1 MHNYTFDCGCSFP
14 IVEERKGT
22 RPKIDINPN
31 HLPDCQKVWDMLSEG
46 KTKGVFQLES
56 NVGKKWAR
64 ELKPQNIEQLAA
76 LSAIIRP
83 GVAECIDENNNSYTK
98 KYCLRKNGHE
108 EITYKYN
115 ILEPILCKTYG
126 LMIYQE
132 QMLKISELLCDFSL
146 IDQDALRKGVGK
158 KDQAA
163 VAKVGLLFI
172 EKGLKKGLLSKE
184 QLEDIFEDIK
194 KSGRY
199 LFNKSHAISYAI
211 KGYQSAYIKAHITN
225 DFFASWLLNAHNDSD
240 PRQEILELVEDA
252 RSFDINIQNPDVLS
266 LESNITTD
274 GTNIRF
280 GLSDVKG
287 VGEKQVEKLV
297 DIMRN
302 KDIDSW
308 NKFLYL
314 CTKSEREDC
323 PTSTAIKNWI
333 GAGAFKWTNISRAR
347 MIKEYDT
354 WKDLKDGERNWIA
367 KNSLDKPLVESLK
380 LVAKVKKDG
389 GGCSSVNRITVVQSL
404 AQMLEKQ
411 ASSDE
416 DHPNQIVDM
425 EEATLGVAIS
435 CTRIDGCDNSL
446 ANTKCKEIAS
456 GKMTKSILAVEVKDA
471 REFKTKTGKNVGSLF
486 GRGTISDETMS
497 IPFVIWSEQWDI
509 YKDLFKVKNTLLL
522 EGQKDKFGSFV
533 VRKAFQL

>member
-14 IVEERKGT
+14 IVEERIGT
-22 RPKIDINPN
+22 RPKIDIDPN
-31 HLPDCQKVWDMLSEG
+31 NLPDCKKVWNMLSEG

-56 NVGKKWAR
+56 GTGRKWAK
-64 ELKPQNIEQLAA
+64 ELKPENIEQLAA

-83 GVAECIDENNNSYTK
+83 GVAECIGEDNVSYTK
-98 KYCLRKNGHE
+98 KYCLRKNGQE
-108 EITYKYN
+108 EITYKFDILKP
-115 ILEPILCKTYG
+115 ILEKTYG

-132 QMLKISELLCDFSL
+132 QMLKIAEIICGFSL
-146 IDQDALRKGVGK
+146 LEQDALRKGVGK
-158 KDQAA
+158 KDQSA
-163 VAKVGLLFI
+163 VAKVGFLFI
-172 EKGLKKGLLSKE
+172 AKGIQQGFLAKE
-184 QLEDIFEDIK
+184 QLEEILEDIK

-252 RSFDINIQNPDVLS
+252 KNFDVNIQSPDVLS

-287 VGEKQVEKLV
+287 VGEKQVEKLTQ
-297 DIMRN
+297 IMKD

-308 NKFLYL
+308 YKFLYL
-314 CTKSEREDC
+314 CTAYPAEDC
-323 PTSTAIKNWI
+323 PNLTAIKNWI
-333 GAGAFKWTNISRAR
+333 SSGGFKWTNLSRTR
-347 MIKEYDT
+347 MLKEYDI
-354 WKDLKDGERNWIA
+354 WKELKDGEREWIV
-367 KNSLDKPLVESLK
+367 KNSLDKPLSESLK
-380 LVAKVKKDG
+380 LVAKTKKNG
-389 GGCSSVNRITVVQSL
+389 GGCSSVNRISVVESQCL
-404 AQMLEKQ
+404 MLDNQ
-411 ASSDE
+411 ASSDA

-435 CTRIDGCDNSL
+435 CSRIDGCDNSL

-456 GKMTKSILAVEVKDA
+456 GKMAKSILAVEIKDVK
-471 REFKTKTGKNVGSLF
+471 EFKTKTGKNVGSLF
-486 GRGTISDETMS
+486 GRGTISDETTA
-497 IPFVIWSEQWDI
+497 IPFVIWSEQWYI
-509 YKDLFKVKNTLLL
+509 FKDLFKVKNTLLI

-533 VRKAFQL
+533 IRKATQL